1 MSTRLDK
8 KMAELKAAGKKG
20 IFIYITAGAP
30 DVETTLR
37 AVREAEKAGA
47 DVIELGLPFSDPMAD
62 GPVIQSSSV
71 CALKNG
77 MTLKKELEIVREIR
91 KFSEIPLIGM
101 GYINNMYH
109 YGFEKFVTDFKAAGM
124 DGIIVPDVPHEESG
138 EMRKICA
145 VHDFHLAEFI
155 TPGAPDRDVQGR
167 DGLHLLRLEQRRHG
181 RQEDRLLDDRRG
193 LRESAQIHGHAAG
206 CRLRHRLAGGCRRG
220 CGKERCCHRRQC
232 CRQAPDGRPLRR
244 GHGADR
250 RHARGPRC
258 GVRQGCLTAILSD
271 ILCVT

>member
-77 MTLKKELEIVREIR
+77 MTLKKELEIVREL
-91 KFSEIPLIGM
+91 SLIH
-101 GYINNMYH
+101 I
-109 YGFEKFVTDFKAAGM
+109 
-124 DGIIVPDVPHEESG
+124 
-138 EMRKICA
+138 
-145 VHDFHLAEFI
+145 
-155 TPGAPDRDVQGR
+155 
-167 DGLHLLRLEQRRHG
+167 
-181 RQEDRLLDDRRG
+181 
-193 LRESAQIHGHAAG
+193 
-206 CRLRHRLAGGCRRG
+206 
-220 CGKERCCHRRQC
+220 
-232 CRQAPDGRPLRR
+232 
-244 GHGADR
+244 
-250 RHARGPRC
+250 
-258 GVRQGCLTAILSD
+258 
-271 ILCVT
+271 

>member
-62 GPVIQSSSV
+62 GPVIQSASV

-145 VHDFHLAEFI
+145 AHDFHLAEFI
-155 TPGAPDRDVQGR
+155 TPGRASFTAFRTTVSR
-167 DGLHLLRLEQRRHG
+167 VSRRSTTRRSARSARKRANSRTRRWLLASASARR
-181 RQEDRLLDDRRG
+181 RLL
-193 LRESAQIHGHAAG
+193 S
-206 CRLRHRLAGGCRRG
+206 RLRQRAMLSSSAALSSSASWTASSRRPW
-220 CGKERCCHRRQC
+220 R
-232 CRQAPDGRPLRR
+232 
-244 GHGADR
+244 
-250 RHARGPRC
+250 
-258 GVRQGCLTAILSD
+258 
-271 ILCVT
+271 

>member
-62 GPVIQSSSV
+62 GPVIQSASV

-109 YGFEKFVTDFKAAGM
+109 YGFEKFVADFKAAGM

-145 VHDFHLAEFI
+145 PHDFHLAEFI
-155 TPGAPDRDVQGR
+155 TPGTTEARMAETCKGATGFIYCVSNNGVTGVKKIDYSTIGAVCAKARKFTDTPLAVGFGIGSPEAAVEAAAKSDAVIVGSAVVK
-167 DGLHLLRLEQRRHG
+167 RLM
-181 RQEDRLLDDRRG
+181 
-193 LRESAQIHGHAAG
+193 
-206 CRLRHRLAGGCRRG
+206 
-220 CGKERCCHRRQC
+220 
-232 CRQAPDGRPLRR
+232 DGRFTEAMALI
-244 GHGADR
+244 GAMREALD
-250 RHARGPRC
+250 AAYGKD
-258 GVRQGCLTAILSD
+258 A
-271 ILCVT
+271 

>member
-62 GPVIQSSSV
+62 GPVIQSASV

-138 EMRKICA
+138 
-145 VHDFHLAEFI
+145 
-155 TPGAPDRDVQGR
+155 
-167 DGLHLLRLEQRRHG
+167 
-181 RQEDRLLDDRRG
+181 
-193 LRESAQIHGHAAG
+193 
-206 CRLRHRLAGGCRRG
+206 
-220 CGKERCCHRRQC
+220 
-232 CRQAPDGRPLRR
+232 
-244 GHGADR
+244 
-250 RHARGPRC
+250 
-258 GVRQGCLTAILSD
+258 
-271 ILCVT
+271 